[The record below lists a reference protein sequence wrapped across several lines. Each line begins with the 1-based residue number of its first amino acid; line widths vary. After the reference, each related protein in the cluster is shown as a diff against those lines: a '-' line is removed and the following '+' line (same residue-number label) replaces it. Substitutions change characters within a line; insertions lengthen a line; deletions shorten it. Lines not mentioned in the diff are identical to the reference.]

1 MARLHPKVRAFVAL
15 TMAAAM
21 GSVSG
26 TALAQKSGGILK
38 VYHRETP
45 PSGSIHEEA
54 TNSTVSP
61 YMGVFNN
68 LVMFDQHKAV
78 NSLDTIV
85 PDLATE
91 WSWNNDKTQLTFK
104 LRKGVTWHDGKPFTA
119 KDVQC
124 TWDTLLGKRKPA
136 LRKNPRKS
144 WYGNLDK
151 VTADNDYQATFH
163 LKRAQPSM
171 LALLASGYS
180 PVYPCHVPPATMRTH
195 PIGTGPFKFVELKQN
210 EHVKFVRN
218 KDYWKKD
225 RPYLDGMEWDIIRS
239 RSTRVL
245 ALVAGKFDM
254 SYPSD
259 ITVPLL
265 KDVKKQAPHMVC
277 DMVTTNV
284 SRNLIVNRDKPPF
297 DNAKVR
303 EAMALTIDR
312 KAFVDILSEG
322 NDVISGALL
331 PPPGGVWGMPPEV
344 LQKVPG
350 YGDVAANRA
359 QARKIMESL
368 GYGPNKRLPVK
379 VSTRNIAIYR
389 DPAVILI
396 DHLKEIYIDGELE
409 TVETS
414 NWHAKVGRK
423 DYMVGMNLTGVGV
436 DDPDAMFYENYA
448 CGSERNYT
456 GYCNQE
462 LQKLFDKQSMMDNV
476 AERKKLVW
484 EIDRK
489 LQEDVARPI
498 IFNAKSATCYQP
510 YVKGFVMMSNSVYNG
525 WRFEDVWLDK

>member
-1 MARLHPKVRAFVAL
+1 MTRLHPKVRAFVAL

-91 WSWNNDKTQLTFK
+91 WSWNKDKTQLTFK
-104 LRKGVTWHDGKPFTA
+104 LRKGVKWHDGKPFTA

-151 VTADNDYQATFH
+151 VTADDDYQATFH

-225 RPYLDGMEWDIIRS
+225 RPYLDGMEWDIVRS
-239 RSTRVL
+239 RATRVL
-245 ALVAGKFDM
+245 AEGRMD
-254 SYPSD
+254 D
-259 ITVPLL
+259 I
-265 KDVKKQAPHMVC
+265 
-277 DMVTTNV
+277 
-284 SRNLIVNRDKPPF
+284 
-297 DNAKVR
+297 
-303 EAMALTIDR
+303 
-312 KAFVDILSEG
+312 
-322 NDVISGALL
+322 
-331 PPPGGVWGMPPEV
+331 
-344 LQKVPG
+344 
-350 YGDVAANRA
+350 
-359 QARKIMESL
+359 
-368 GYGPNKRLPVK
+368 
-379 VSTRNIAIYR
+379 
-389 DPAVILI
+389 
-396 DHLKEIYIDGELE
+396 
-409 TVETS
+409 
-414 NWHAKVGRK
+414 
-423 DYMVGMNLTGVGV
+423 
-436 DDPDAMFYENYA
+436 
-448 CGSERNYT
+448 
-456 GYCNQE
+456 
-462 LQKLFDKQSMMDNV
+462 
-476 AERKKLVW
+476 
-484 EIDRK
+484 
-489 LQEDVARPI
+489 QEDPRVI
-498 IFNAKSATCYQP
+498 E
-510 YVKGFVMMSNSVYNG
+510 VYLG
-525 WRFEDVWLDK
+525 E